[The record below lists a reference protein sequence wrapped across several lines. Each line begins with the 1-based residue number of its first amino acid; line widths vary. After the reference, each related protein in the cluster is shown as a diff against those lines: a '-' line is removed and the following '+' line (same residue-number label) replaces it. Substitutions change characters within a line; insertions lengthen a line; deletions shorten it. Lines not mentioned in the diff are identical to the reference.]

1 LGGGSVDSLSPLIVA
16 VNRPKEP
23 KKMQILVLGAAA
35 GGGFPQWN
43 CNCRNCAGLRNGS
56 VRATARTQSSI
67 AVSANGVDWVLF
79 NASPDIL
86 TQIRANPALQPGRAL
101 RDSGIVG
108 VVLIDAQIDHTTGLF
123 MLREGKPLDVWCT
136 PQVHEDLTTGNP
148 IFNVLSH
155 FCTVRWQP
163 VQALPPTPFSIPG
176 AAGLSFTP
184 VPLSSKAPPYS
195 PHRHDPHPGDNI
207 GVLIEDEASGQK
219 VFYAPGFG
227 AMEAHL
233 ETYLAEADC
242 LLLDGTFWSDDE
254 MIDLGISSKRA
265 REIGHLP
272 QSGADGMI
280 ALLARYP
287 KPRKVLIH
295 INNTNPILDEDSPE
309 RAELTRAGI
318 ELAFDGMLIN
328 DGEDA

>member
-1 LGGGSVDSLSPLIVA
+1 M
-16 VNRPKEP
+16 K
-23 KKMQILVLGAAA
+23 ILVLGSAA

-43 CNCRNCAGLRNGS
+43 CNCRNCAGVRDGS
-56 VRATARTQSSI
+56 VRATPRTQSSI

-86 TQIRANPALQPGRAL
+86 SQFRASPALQPGRAL
-101 RDSGIVG
+101 RDTGIVG
-108 VVLIDAQIDHTTGLF
+108 VVLMDAQIDHTTGLF

-136 PQVHEDLTTGNP
+136 SQVHEDLTVGNP

-163 VQALPPTPFSIPG
+163 VTPGQGFVVPAAPG
-176 AAGLSFTP
+176 LRFMP

-195 PHRHDPHPGDNI
+195 PHRENPHPGDNL
-207 GVLIEDEASGQK
+207 GMLIEDTVNGRK

-233 ETYLAEADC
+233 DPFIADADC
-242 LLLDGTFWSDDE
+242 VLLDGTFWTDTE
-254 MIDLGISSKRA
+254 MIDLGIAPKTA
-265 REIGHLP
+265 RSIGHLP
-272 QSGADGMI
+272 QSGAGGMI
-280 ALLARYP
+280 ELLAGYP

-318 ELAFDGMLIN
+318 ELAYDGMLII
-328 DGEDA
+328 DGDKR

>member
-1 LGGGSVDSLSPLIVA
+1 M
-16 VNRPKEP
+16 K
-23 KKMQILVLGAAA
+23 ILVLGSAA

-43 CNCRNCAGLRNGS
+43 CNCRNCAGVRDGS
-56 VRATARTQSSI
+56 VRALPRTQSSI

-101 RDSGIVG
+101 RDTGIAG

-136 PQVHEDLTTGNP
+136 PQVREDLTTGNP
-148 IFNVLSH
+148 VFNVLSH

-163 VQALPPTPFSIPG
+163 VDVQPGQTCPSFAIPG
-176 AAGLSFTP
+176 AAGLRFTP

-195 PHRHDPHPGDNI
+195 PHREDPHPGDNI
-207 GVLIEDEASGQK
+207 GLWIEDEASGYR

-227 AMEAHL
+227 AMEDHL
-233 ETYLAEADC
+233 DPFLAESDC
-242 LLLDGTFWSDDE
+242 VMLDGTFWTDDE
-254 MIDLGISSKRA
+254 LIRLGIAPKTARA
-265 REIGHLP
+265 IGHLP
-272 QSGADGMI
+272 QSGPGGMI
-280 ALLARYP
+280 ELLARYP
-287 KPRKVLIH
+287 RPRKVLIH

-309 RAELTRAGI
+309 RAELTCAGI
-318 ELAFDGMLIN
+318 KLAHDGMLIT
-328 DGEDA
+328 DGDPK

>member
-1 LGGGSVDSLSPLIVA
+1 M
-16 VNRPKEP
+16 K
-23 KKMQILVLGAAA
+23 ILVLGSAA

-43 CNCRNCAGLRNGS
+43 CNCRNCAGVRDGS
-56 VRATARTQSSI
+56 VRATPRTQSSI

-86 TQIRANPALQPGRAL
+86 SQFRASPALQPGRAL
-101 RDSGIVG
+101 RDTGIVG
-108 VVLIDAQIDHTTGLF
+108 VVLMDAQIDHTTGLF

-136 PQVHEDLTTGNP
+136 PQVHEDLTVGNP
-148 IFNVLSH
+148 IFKVLSH

-163 VQALPPTPFSIPG
+163 VTPGQGFTVPAAPG
-176 AAGLSFTP
+176 LRFMP

-195 PHRHDPHPGDNI
+195 PHRENPHPGDNL
-207 GVLIEDEASGQK
+207 GMLIEDMVSGHK

-227 AMEAHL
+227 AMETHL
-233 ETYLAEADC
+233 EPFLADADC
-242 LLLDGTFWSDDE
+242 VLLDGTFWTDSE
-254 MIDLGISSKRA
+254 MIDLGIAPKTGRS
-265 REIGHLP
+265 IGHLP
-272 QSGADGMI
+272 QSGAGGMI
-280 ALLARYP
+280 ELLAGYP

-318 ELAFDGMLIN
+318 ELAYDGMLIT
-328 DGEDA
+328 DGDKK

>member
-1 LGGGSVDSLSPLIVA
+1 M
-16 VNRPKEP
+16 K
-23 KKMQILVLGAAA
+23 ILVLGSSA

-43 CNCRNCAGLRNGS
+43 CNCRNCAGLRDGS
-56 VRATARTQSSI
+56 VRTVARTQSSI

-86 TQIRANPALQPGRAL
+86 SQIRANPALQPGRGL
-101 RDSGIVG
+101 RDTGIVG

-123 MLREGKPLDVWCT
+123 MLREGKPLDIWCT
-136 PQVHEDLTTGNP
+136 PQVREDLTAGNP

-163 VQALPPTPFSIPG
+163 VQALPPSSFSIPG
-176 AAGLSFTP
+176 AAGLVFTP
-184 VPLSSKAPPYS
+184 VPLTSKAPPYS
-195 PHRHDPHPGDNI
+195 PHRDDPHPGDNI
-207 GVLIEDEASGQK
+207 GVLIEDTATGEK

-227 AMEAHL
+227 AMEPHL
-233 ETYLAEADC
+233 EPWLAEADC
-242 LLLDGTFWSDDE
+242 VLLDGTFWTDDE
-254 MIDLGISSKRA
+254 MIRLGLSTKTA
-265 REIGHLP
+265 RDIGHLP

-280 ALLARYP
+280 ALLDRYA

-318 ELAFDGMLIN
+318 ELAYDGMLI
-328 DGEDA
+328 EP